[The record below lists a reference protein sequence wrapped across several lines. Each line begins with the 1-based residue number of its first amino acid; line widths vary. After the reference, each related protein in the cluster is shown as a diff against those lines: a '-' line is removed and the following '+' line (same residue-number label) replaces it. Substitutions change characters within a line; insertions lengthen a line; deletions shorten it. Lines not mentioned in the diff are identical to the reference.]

1 MDADLAQRQAL
12 GGISGVAAI
21 QRLQPGHA
29 EAYRALMLDAYA
41 RHPDAFT
48 SSVAEREALPL
59 GWWQARLSAGPTA
72 AELVLGA
79 FTGGTLAG
87 VAGLSFEARD
97 KARHKALLFGMYVP
111 PTKRG
116 AGIGHQ
122 LVQAA
127 LAQARQRPGVR
138 QVLLTVT
145 QGNAAA
151 QGLYERCGFMPF
163 GVEPRAVA
171 LASGFVNKV
180 HMWCD
185 LGPAASTD

>member
-1 MDADLAQRQAL
+1 MA
-12 GGISGVAAI
+12 SI

-59 GWWQARLSAGPTA
+59 AWWQARLSTDAQA
-72 AELVLGA
+72 ADWVLGA
-79 FTGGTLAG
+79 FTGDTLAG
-87 VAGLSFEARD
+87 AAGLSFDTRD
-97 KARHKALLFGMYVP
+97 KARHKATLFGMYVP
-111 PTKRG
+111 PVQRG
-116 AGIGHQ
+116 AGIGRQ
-122 LVQAA
+122 LVLAA

-145 QGNAAA
+145 QGNTAA
-151 QGLYERCGFMPF
+151 QRLYERCGFKAF

-171 LASGFVNKV
+171 VDGGFVNKV

-185 LGPAASTD
+185 LGLLASTD